1 MTLIKKLKTELLEI
15 EIQEVILTIPKKLI
29 IKILQQQILQ
39 M

>member
-29 IKILQQQILQ
+29 IKILQHQILQ